1 VSNRKTKESNCFQ
14 TQKLIKREVEAI
26 KALNNGDAS
35 EYQQKLALAVI
46 VNKFCRSQ
54 DLLYIP
60 NSSDE
65 TSFLNGRGFV
75 GQKIL
80 KIINV
85 PIGKLI
91 NEEETEDNE

>member
-1 VSNRKTKESNCFQ
+1 MTKQKDNPCFKTLPVDKHD
-14 TQKLIKREVEAI
+14 VEAI
-26 KALNNGDAS
+26 KAVNKGTAT
-35 EYQQKLALAVI
+35 EHQQKLAIAVI
-46 VNKFCRSQ
+46 VNKFSRAQ

-65 TSFLNGRGFV
+65 TAFLNGRGFV

-80 KIINV
+80 KIISQ

-91 NEEETEDNE
+91 NSTEENDNV